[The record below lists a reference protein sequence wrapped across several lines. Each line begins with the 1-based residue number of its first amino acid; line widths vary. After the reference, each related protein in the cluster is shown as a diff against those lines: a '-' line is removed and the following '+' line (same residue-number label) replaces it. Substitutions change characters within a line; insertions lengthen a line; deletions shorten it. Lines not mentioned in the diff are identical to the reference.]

1 VQKIY
6 KDVLQVVDATQDASS
21 AWKLVNSAVQN
32 TSKATGQQVSVTQ
45 KAIDS
50 AKELAKAYLKAGSAV
65 TAMNAPQPQGI
76 GSQAERYYKGVVD
89 QAQKQAKEFGEQ
101 FSYAFSGNGMI
112 YSSGTQEA
120 GNKIR
125 SWYSKEELA
134 GIMKIENATKMSADA
149 FFEASEK
156 ATYLERTLSAI
167 GKQAS
172 QAEKMRW
179 YAQALSMASSG
190 PRGSLDYNTKLISL
204 DEGPQ
209 RPPADYMD
217 DARRLAN
224 KQSLGMFS
232 GWAGGEKF
240 IDQLAAELA
249 DADAF
254 ARNLRGSI
262 DGVRDSVGNVV
273 IDDSNPLSAKSWEAL
288 HDQILGSTSSLR
300 VYGSEAQKL
309 ADAYK
314 TLGGGDQGAQTAADG
329 QEAVNSGLDDAIQ
342 KTQDL
347 SASWESVYDAI
358 LNSAD
363 ALKVYSAPP
372 TTRWAG
378 GFLNAGQDAIVN
390 ELGTE
395 SFLSQSGVLSL
406 IRAPR
411 FGTWAPPSPGMV
423 LPAGITSRLDAMG
436 AFDRGGSRVGPAL
449 AGAMPLSPGVGGGFA
464 GVADRL
470 ERRMASL
477 EEAMRTYRPMDVQ
490 VHTPSNAGLLRT
502 LQGL

>member
-1 VQKIY
+1 
-6 KDVLQVVDATQDASS
+6 
-21 AWKLVNSAVQN
+21 
-32 TSKATGQQVSVTQ
+32 
-45 KAIDS
+45 
-50 AKELAKAYLKAGSAV
+50 
-65 TAMNAPQPQGI
+65 
-76 GSQAERYYKGVVD
+76 
-89 QAQKQAKEFGEQ
+89 
-101 FSYAFSGNGMI
+101 
-112 YSSGTQEA
+112 
-120 GNKIR
+120 
-125 SWYSKEELA
+125 
-134 GIMKIENATKMSADA
+134 MSADA

-167 GKQAS
+167 GKEAS
-172 QAEKMRW
+172 QAEKMKW

-190 PRGSLDYNTKLISL
+190 PRGSLNYNTKLISL
-204 DEGPQ
+204 SEGPQ

-224 KQSLGMFS
+224 KQSLDMFS
-232 GWAGGEKF
+232 GWAGAEKA

-249 DADAF
+249 DADAS

-262 DGVRDSVGNVV
+262 DGVRDSIGNVV
-273 IDDSNPLSAKSWEAL
+273 INNDSPFSWKNYNAWR
-288 HDQILGSTSSLR
+288 DQLAGSTSSMRIYL
-300 VYGSEAQKL
+300 QKL
-309 ADAYK
+309 EDAYE
-314 TLGGGDQGAQTAADG
+314 TLSGGDQGAQAAADG

-347 SASWESVYDAI
+347 FASWESVYNAI

-449 AGAMPLSPGVGGGFA
+449 ASAMPLSPGVGGGFT

-477 EEAMRTYRPMDVQ
+477 EDAMRTYRPMDIQ